1 MIEYY
6 GINLKKEE
14 KTNIFIYKSHMK
26 KIVRIT
32 EGDIK
37 RMVKRILSEMPLG
50 VPDNIT
56 EVANQIYNIILV
68 RFPSEN
74 DLRSN
79 NTTYETTIYG
89 DFHVKDLFF
98 DTVKIGL
105 EMNTA
110 LDPNF
115 DPAIIGATV
124 KGTAKIIDDKMHRLT
139 DEVLDIIIRFAV
151 GTEWNLGT
159 IMDLIKRERTSI
171 ESMLAHEIMHK
182 YDHFKEPI
190 THAGPA
196 ADYNA
201 YQKLG
206 IDNVDPINHFMHLL
220 YFIAETEERTRPSEF
235 YSQLKINKVTKQ
247 EFKKFFDESDMISKL
262 RECRDYSFTKLV
274 SDMHDNMDGINE
286 FLKVVNNSGQLN
298 KPIDLNASDISKINE
313 TLNLVWIMFTNLTGS
328 IFADIL
334 RSNINP
340 FRAMFDPE
348 STDREMAKKQ
358 GYLDEFLKRVRKYK
372 NYRDFFENEIKRLNF
387 AGEKTIK
394 KLSNLYAMVEND
406 KNSIVNWDL
415 HQKINDTAGKT
426 REKLQELLSDEPP
439 KIVRKKN

>member
-1 MIEYY
+1 
-6 GINLKKEE
+6 
-14 KTNIFIYKSHMK
+14 MK
-26 KIVRIT
+26 KTIKLTESDLKRIV
-32 EGDIK
+32 G
-37 RMVKRILSEMPLG
+37 RILSEMAMG

-56 EVANQIYNIILV
+56 QVGNQLYNIV
-68 RFPSEN
+68 VTKFSSEF
-74 DLRSN
+74 DLNSSE
-79 NTTYETTIYG
+79 TIYKTTIRG
-89 DFHVKDLFF
+89 EFRVKDFFF
-98 DTVKIGL
+98 DVVNIELKID
-105 EMNTA
+105 NVYKSNSNPDIA
-110 LDPNF
+110 
-115 DPAIIGATV
+115 GATV
-124 KGTAKIIDDKMHRLT
+124 MGKAKIKDNRLERVT
-139 DEVLDIIIRFAV
+139 SSVLDVVLRFYV
-151 GTEWNLGT
+151 GDGWNLSV
-159 IMDLIKRERTSI
+159 IMDLIKNEKTKI
-171 ESMLAHEIMHK
+171 ESMLTHEIMHK
-182 YDHFKEPI
+182 YDHFKDPTIYAGI
-190 THAGPA
+190 TAE
-196 ADYNA
+196 YNA
-201 YQKLG
+201 FQEVG
-206 IDNVDPINHFMHLL
+206 INKVPSLNHFMHLL
-220 YFIAETEERTRPSEF
+220 YYISEAEERTRPSEF

-274 SDMHDNMDGINE
+274 SDMHDNIDGINE